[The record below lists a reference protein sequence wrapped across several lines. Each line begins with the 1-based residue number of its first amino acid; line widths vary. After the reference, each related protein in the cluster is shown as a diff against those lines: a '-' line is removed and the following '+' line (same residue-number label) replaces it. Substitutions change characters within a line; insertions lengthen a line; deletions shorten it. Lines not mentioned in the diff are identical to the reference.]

1 MTRLPPIRARLEKPF
16 DVVVIGGGVNGTGV
30 ARDCAMR
37 GFRTLLVEK
46 NDFSSGTSWAS
57 SGMIHG
63 GIRYLGYD
71 RDTTRITCE
80 DSGFIQRIAP
90 HLIFRIPFLHP
101 VFKGDRYGLEMMETV
116 MKAYDS
122 FRNLK
127 GGKEHTRLTRAQALE
142 VEPGLNPDILGA
154 VTWDEWGIDVPRLCF
169 ANALSALEHGGVIL
183 NHTEVTDLHSDLRGR
198 VTGLR
203 IKLLPA
209 GDVYDVESKITVNCA
224 GPWVPR
230 VSRMAGV
237 EVRLRLGKGIHVVY
251 DRRISNVAISAQAID
266 GRGIFLSPHE
276 NVSMIG
282 TTDDDYYGELDELA
296 ATQDEVEYLV
306 EGIERVMPRIR
317 EYRRSRVTVGL
328 RPTLYAWGKHE
339 DDLSRRYEVF
349 DHEALDGVGGFV
361 TLTGGKLAAYRL
373 MAQDTTDLVA
383 RKLGVTTPCRTHLE
397 PLPGAESAADTA
409 VMARQ
414 TSITRFAAHRAAARR
429 GCRAEQMLSLVA
441 ENPRWSREI
450 CACEQVTEAEVRY
463 SVRHELTTSLSDLWF
478 RTRLGMGPCNGMSCA
493 VRAAQILVD
502 ERGLEPEKA
511 HEEVVR
517 FLEARWRDKLPVAD
531 GLELAQE
538 ELVRSVA
545 MGTCAYGTFRRD
557 DLV

>member
-1 MTRLPPIRARLEKPF
+1 MTQLPPVRERLEKPF
-16 DVVVIGGGVNGTGV
+16 DVAVIGGGVNGTGV

-37 GFRTLLVEK
+37 GLRTLMLEK

-63 GIRYLGYD
+63 GLRYLGYD

-80 DSGFIQRIAP
+80 DSGYIQRIAP

-101 VFKGDRYGLEMMETV
+101 VFKGDRYGLELMDV
-116 MKAYDS
+116 IMKAYDS
-122 FRNLK
+122 FRDLK

-142 VEPGLNPDILGA
+142 IEPGLNPAILGA

-169 ANALSALEHGGVIL
+169 ANALSAIERGAVIL
-183 NHTEVTDLHSDLRGR
+183 NHAE

-203 IKLLPA
+203 RDLQGNVTGLRA
-209 GDVYDVESKITVNCA
+209 RHLATGDVYDVEAKITVNCA

-230 VSRMAGV
+230 VSQMADV

-251 DRRISNVAISAQAID
+251 DRRISNVAISSQAID
-266 GRGIFLSPHE
+266 GRGIFLSPG
-276 NVSMIG
+276 N
-282 TTDDDYYGELDELA
+282 TDDDYYGELDELV

-306 EGIERVMPRIR
+306 EGIERVLPRIR

-339 DDLSRRYEVF
+339 DDLSRRYEVI
-349 DHEALDGVGGFV
+349 DHEARDGVGGFV

-373 MAQDTTDLVA
+373 MAHDTTDLVA
-383 RKLGVTTPCRTHLE
+383 RKLGVSVACRTHLE
-397 PLPGAESAADTA
+397 PLPGAEAAADTEG
-409 VMARQ
+409 MARR
-414 TSITRFAAHRAAARR
+414 TPTTHFAAHRAAARH
-429 GCRAEQMLSLVA
+429 GCRAERMLSLVA
-441 ENPRWSREI
+441 ENPRWSREV

-463 SVRHELTTSLSDLWF
+463 CARHEMTTSISDLWF
-478 RTRLGMGPCNGMSCA
+478 RTRLGMGPCNGMNCA
-493 VRAAQILVD
+493 PRAAQILAD

-511 HEEVVR
+511 HEEVIR
-517 FLEARWRDKLPVAD
+517 FLEARWRDKIPVAD

-538 ELVRSVA
+538 ELVRGVF
-545 MGTCAYGTFRRD
+545 MGTYAYSTLQKGGMA
-557 DLV
+557 